1 VSDARILADCVEET
15 IVMGQDIFALI
26 SSSQKC
32 PIQSCRI
39 RLRLL
44 RYKVYPWMILASAP
58 LKILVK
64 SGIHRTHE
72 QNRYMSAISKINVV
86 DVYALLNDLLW

>member
-44 RYKVYPWMILASAP
+44 RYKVY
-58 LKILVK
+58 
-64 SGIHRTHE
+64 RTHE